1 MNRLLASFAKNRVF
15 ANILLFL
22 ILISGWLASKAMIR
36 ESLPEMSLDR
46 INISVSYPG
55 ADPEEV
61 EEAITRKIEEALD
74 GMEGIKEYETTSSEN
89 VASATIEIKDGYDQD
104 EVLEDVKTEIQ
115 AISTL
120 PSDAER
126 PMVQKIKIHRTAISL
141 YLTGDMSER
150 RLKTWAEKIED
161 EIQALPEV
169 TQVALSGTRDFEI
182 NIGVSEAKLRE
193 YGLTLEQVSQAIR
206 NSNLNSPGGTIR
218 TEGEVIRVRTLGRKY
233 TGEDLASV
241 VVMATP
247 KGDSVT
253 LDRIAEID
261 DGFTEDPVVSMVD
274 GKRAVLIT
282 VSNSLEE
289 DAITI
294 SEAVTKYVQ
303 KKKEQLP
310 AGCQIGILSDNTD
323 ELTARIDL
331 LARNGLMGLCIVFL
345 SLWAFLDFRVAFWAG
360 MGIPIALAGGLMV
373 LWAGGGTINMMS
385 LFAFLMIMGVVVD
398 DAIVVGEA
406 IYVHRKSGD
415 SPLAAAVRGT
425 TEVALPVVAAV
436 LTTVVAFIPL
446 MNVGGILGKFIF
458 VLPVVVIGCLVTSLL
473 ECLTL
478 LPAHLSH
485 LPDFS
490 SNERADGTPGG
501 KFSFLS
507 QLNNIQRYTTRKM
520 ERFVEKIYLPFLS
533 KSLRWRYISLCIAI
547 SVLMVTIGLIKGG
560 IVKYNMMP
568 DMDGTTL
575 RATIKFP
582 DGTPQATTEAAV
594 TKLLTALNRIGERT
608 QTTSGKPLVVHNIAT
623 VGQSRGGGSGTNVG
637 SVEAILLPA
646 EERGIH
652 SSKVSVMWE
661 KEVGGI
667 PGIES
672 LTFSASSFGR
682 PGQPIEIKAQG
693 TDMAMLLN
701 ASEDLSEKL
710 KEFDGVY
717 QIQTDY
723 SPGKNEMR
731 FSLKSEARGYGLTV
745 ADLAQQI
752 QAGYNG
758 SEAVRILRGTDDIRV
773 KVRYTEKERSAFS
786 SLDDF
791 RIRTSDGHEL
801 PLRSVA
807 DITYE
812 PGYSSI
818 SRTNGLRGITVS
830 AKLDFK
836 AANASEILSELSTN
850 YFPVLKQRYPD
861 LTLNVEGDQK
871 NNQETFGSLAVGFPL
886 AMIGI
891 FVIMATIFKSYVQ
904 PMIIMF
910 TVPFGIIGAIL
921 GHLLLGYNLA
931 MMSAFGMVALTGVVV
946 NDAIVMIDRVNRNLA
961 DGMNFF
967 DAVRLGA
974 ARRFR
979 AVFLTTVSTVGGL
992 LPIILESD
1000 FQAQMVIPMA
1010 ISIACGVAFA
1020 TLLTLILIPSLFS
1033 ILNDIRLLAY
1043 RIRRGSWPTREE
1055 VEPAVQINTELEVAS
1070 AGYGDPCVNM
1080 PDTLG

>member
-1 MNRLLASFAKNRVF
+1 MNQILASFAKNRVF
-15 ANILLFL
+15 ANIILFL

-36 ESLPEMSLDR
+36 ESMPEMSLDR

-89 VASATIEIKDGYDQD
+89 MASATIEVKEGYNQD
-104 EVLEDVKTEIQ
+104 DVLEDVKTEIQ
-115 AISTL
+115 AINTL

-126 PMVQKIKIHRTAISL
+126 PMVQKIKIHRTAVTL
-141 YLTGDMSER
+141 YVTGDMSER
-150 RLKTWAEKIED
+150 RLKTWAEKIKD
-161 EIQALPEV
+161 EIQALSEV
-169 TQVALSGTRDFEI
+169 TQVSLSGIRDFEI
-182 NIGVSEAKLRE
+182 NIGISEAKLRE
-193 YGLTLEQVSQAIR
+193 YGLTLQQVAQAIR

-247 KGDSVT
+247 EGDRVT

-274 GKRAVLIT
+274 GKRAVLVT

-294 SEAVTKYVQ
+294 SDAVAKYV
-303 KKKEQLP
+303 KEKQGQLP
-310 AGCQIGILSDNTD
+310 EGCKIGILSDNTD

-331 LARNGLMGLCIVFL
+331 LVRNGIMGLAIVFV

-360 MGIPIALAGGLMV
+360 MGIPIALAGGLLI
-373 LWAGGGTINMMS
+373 LWANGGTLNMMS
-385 LFAFLMIMGVVVD
+385 LFAFLMIMGIVVD

-406 IYVHRKSGD
+406 IYVHRKNGD
-415 SPLAAAVRGT
+415 PPLESAIKGT
-425 TEVALPVVAAV
+425 TEVAIPVVAAV

-446 MNVGGILGKFIF
+446 MNVGGILGKFIL
-458 VLPVVVIGCLVTSLL
+458 VVPVVVIGCLIASLT

-478 LPAHLSH
+478 LPAHLNH
-485 LPDFS
+485 LPDF
-490 SNERADGTPGG
+490 NAEGNPVGGG
-501 KFSFLS
+501 KFSILARLDKV
-507 QLNNIQRYTTRKM
+507 QQYTSRKM

-533 KSLRWRYISLCIAI
+533 KSLKWRYISLCVAI
-547 SVLMVTIGLIKGG
+547 SVLMVTVGLIKGG

-594 TKLLTALNRIGERT
+594 NKLLAALSRIGERT
-608 QTTSGKPLVVHNIAT
+608 KTSSGKPLIVHTIAT

-652 SSKVSVMWE
+652 SSVLSVMWE

-672 LTFSASSFGR
+672 LTFNASSFGR
-682 PGQPIEIKAQG
+682 PGSPIEIKVQG
-693 TDMAMLLN
+693 TDMAMLLK
-701 ASEDLSEKL
+701 AADDLSEKL

-717 QIQTDY
+717 QVQTDY

-731 FSLKSEARGYGLTV
+731 FSLKPEARGYGLTV
-745 ADLAQQI
+745 ADLAQQL
-752 QAGYNG
+752 QSGYNG

-791 RIRTSDGHEL
+791 RIRTADGHEL
-801 PLRSVA
+801 PLKSVA
-807 DITYE
+807 NITYE

-818 SRTNGLRGITVS
+818 ARTNGLRGITVS
-830 AKLDFK
+830 SKLDFK
-836 AANASEILSELSTN
+836 TANASEILSELSAS
-850 YFPVLKQRYPD
+850 YFPQLKQKYPN
-861 LTLNVEGDQK
+861 LVLNVEGDQK
-871 NNQETFGSLAVGFPL
+871 HNKETFGSLAIGFPL
-886 AMIGI
+886 ALIGI
-891 FVIMATIFKSYVQ
+891 FVIMATTFRSYIQ
-904 PMIIMF
+904 PALIMF
-910 TVPFGIIGAIL
+910 TVPFGVIGAIL
-921 GHLLLGYNLA
+921 GHLILGYNLA
-931 MMSAFGMVALTGVVV
+931 MMSAFGMVALAGVVV

-961 DGMNFF
+961 DGMSFF
-967 DAVRLGA
+967 DAVKLGA

-992 LPIILESD
+992 LPIILETD
-1000 FQAQMVIPMA
+1000 FQAQMVVPMA

-1020 TLLTLILIPSLFS
+1020 TLLTLILIPALFS
-1033 ILNDIRLLAY
+1033 ILNDLRLLVY
-1043 RIRRGSWPTREE
+1043 RARKGVWPTREE
-1055 VEPAVQINTELEVAS
+1055 VEPAAPINSGSE
-1070 AGYGDPCVNM
+1070 AGGRDFRDNSLKV
-1080 PDTLG
+1080 PDAAT